1 MILAIL
7 QYTGTIILLFPVVVN
22 HSINDISVVD
32 DLAVVLTSAE
42 SENIIKS
49 STENVTTQ
57 STNFT
62 ETTIKATTTA
72 GSISVTDATTTKRVT
87 VYHTV
92 VTTPS
97 HSPSLSSD
105 TASST
110 SCSSNDTNNTPI
122 YVAIVIVIVGVLITI
137 IIVIVGVF
145 LCHRNQQGRLLDKS
159 TRLAN
164 AEYKTTTDGGTIVLE
179 VENDL
184 YGKDRLQ
191 PKLQ

>member
-1 MILAIL
+1 MNANIFCSLAVDHTINFSNVTND
-7 QYTGTIILLFPVVVN
+7 TGL
-22 HSINDISVVD
+22 VD
-32 DLAVVLTSAE
+32 DLTVVLTTTVSVNCTETIIKAAT
-42 SENIIKS
+42 ENITTVSITTT
-49 STENVTTQ
+49 STE
-57 STNFT
+57 
-62 ETTIKATTTA
+62 
-72 GSISVTDATTTKRVT
+72 RVT

-92 VTTPS
+92 VATPS
-97 HSPSLSSD
+97 PSPSSSSD
-105 TASST
+105 TASSA

-159 TRLAN
+159 TN
-164 AEYKTTTDGGTIVLE
+164 AQYKTTTDDATVVLE

-191 PKLQ
+191 PQLQ